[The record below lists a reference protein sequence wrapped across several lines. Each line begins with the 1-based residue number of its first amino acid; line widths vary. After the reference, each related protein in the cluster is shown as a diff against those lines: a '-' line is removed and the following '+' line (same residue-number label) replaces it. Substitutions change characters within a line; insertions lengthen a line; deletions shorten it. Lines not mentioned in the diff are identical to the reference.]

1 MNRKVSLRAFVGAAV
16 SAATLLALA
25 PLGVAN
31 AAETNIDMGTQVDNT
46 KSTITINGTDHSI
59 TGHKFAAVQIGTYDN
74 ATADLSTNK
83 LTSVSVGTVAGVKND
98 AVTALSDTKTQ
109 LSLPTA
115 EAAGFAGNPVGE
127 VANKWLGYGSSGD
140 DTSSNT
146 EAKAWNGNLRK
157 FVTNLTNTSGWNAKF
172 TGSSLT
178 VGPVASTN
186 PATTEAT
193 ITVGTPGVYLVEDI
207 TSDFSA
213 STTAQKNSIPMLV
226 STGITTKADPST
238 STPSYVL
245 NTLGT
250 TELGKINM
258 KADESKITKTLDTS
272 AGVTN
277 DPSIGGKLHYVL
289 SSTVP
294 LTTGYKHYIFNMT
307 DATSQAGLTYTGT
320 DDVTVT
326 IGGSPVPA
334 TDYEIKEVKYDAPF
348 TSSTKLLVFDF
359 TKSIRSKT
367 YRDAIV
373 IKFAMQVNDEA
384 KGGALLNGAVLNTS
398 NDTNHQP
405 DTDAA
410 PTPNPDGT
418 DVNCNVTP
426 APANCTNG
434 SISNEV
440 ISGQDNSA
448 SSAYFRDFDLQKV
461 AKLSGSGLAGATFQV
476 LDSENHAI
484 YFNKVGNGSYK
495 KAMTQ
500 DAPAVTELSVFH
512 MGNGDPDPATGAPS
526 DEGQLK
532 VDGLAE
538 GTYTVEEVTAPSG
551 YSTTFK
557 PSFSVTLGHQDS
569 THMDVN
575 TFTNTADTWGLVNAT
590 STAHTVNFT
599 DGFAKVQ
606 NVTSISQLPL
616 TGGAG
621 VILAL
626 LVVVALGALTATL
639 IVVRRRLGANDNG
652 NANVA
657 VAA

>member
-46 KSTITINGTDHSI
+46 KSTITINGNGHSI

-83 LTSVSVGTVAGVKND
+83 LTSVSVGTVAGVETD
-98 AVTALSDTKTQ
+98 AAAALVTTKSDLGVSTD
-109 LSLPTA
+109 
-115 EAAGFAGNPVGE
+115 EDAGFAGNPVGE
-127 VANKWLGYGSSGD
+127 VANKWLGYGSSGE
-140 DTSSNT
+140 DTASNT

-157 FVTNLTNTSGWNAKF
+157 FVTNLTDTSGWNAKF

-178 VGPVASTN
+178 TGPVASTD

-193 ITVGTPGVYLVEDI
+193 ITVGTPGIYLVEDI

-213 STTAQKNSIPMLV
+213 TTTAQKNSIPMLV

-258 KADESKITKTLDTS
+258 KADESSITKKLDTS
-272 AGVTN
+272 ATN
-277 DPSIGGKLHYVL
+277 DPSIGGKLHYEL
-289 SSTVP
+289 DSTVP

-320 DDVTVT
+320 GDVTVT
-326 IGGSPVPA
+326 IGGTEVPA
-334 TDYEIKEVKYDAPF
+334 TDYEIKEVKYDAPS
-348 TSSTKLLVFDF
+348 TSTKLLVFDF

-367 YRDAIV
+367 YKDAIV

-418 DVNCNVTP
+418 DTNCVVSSSS
-426 APANCTNG
+426 CTNG
-434 SISNEV
+434 TISNEV

-461 AKLSGSGLAGATFQV
+461 AKLSGTGLTGATFKV
-476 LDSENHAI
+476 LDSHDNPI
-484 YFNKVGNGSYK
+484 YFKQVGNGSYK
-495 KAMTQ
+495 KSMTQ
-500 DAPAVTELSVFH
+500 AAGTGIYTELSVF
-512 MGNGDPDPATGAPS
+512 DDSSSVAADPATDAPS
-526 DEGQLK
+526 VKGQLK

-538 GTYTVEEVTAPSG
+538 GTYKVEEVTAPSG
-551 YSTTFK
+551 YSATFK
-557 PSFSVTLGHQDS
+557 PSFSVTLGHDS
-569 THMDVN
+569 SHMDVN
-575 TFTNTADTWGLVNAT
+575 TFTNTADTWGLVDAT
-590 STAHTVNFT
+590 ATAHSVNFT
-599 DGFAKVQ
+599 DGFAKVK
-606 NVTSISQLPL
+606 NVNSVSQLPL

-621 VILAL
+621 VVLAL